1 MTKGKHMQEAVEA
14 MLAAGPKSNKEMR
27 TRLGLPDQ
35 KHSQTLDRAL
45 QRLRKEGKLQLIDG
59 RWSLSTCKVCPSC
72 NGKGWV

>member
-1 MTKGKHMQEAVEA
+1 MTKGKHMQAAVEE
-14 MLAAGPKSNKEMR
+14 MLKAGPRSNKEMR

-35 KHSQTLDRAL
+35 KHNQTLDRAL

-72 NGKGWV
+72 GGKGWV